1 MNLKN
6 CSQCGRMFAPSL
18 RGNEFCPDCLK
29 QSEENYRKVFEYF
42 NTEPAATAQQI
53 SDATGIDVKEIHR
66 FVREN
71 RLRSVKV
78 NTGRIC
84 GKCGRP
90 IYGGKLSGKFCDKCR
105 VQSATDTHKDV
116 QKQKTS
122 SSGTTTSPKTGHS
135 AHPKPH
141 SDSKKPKKH

>member
-6 CSQCGRMFAPSL
+6 CSQCGCMFTPSL

-42 NTEPAATAQQI
+42 KAEPEATAQQI
-53 SDATGIDVKEIHR
+53 SDATGVDVKEIYR

-71 RLRSVKV
+71 RMRSVKV

-90 IYGGKLSGKFCDKCR
+90 IYGGKLSGKVCDKCR
-105 VQSATDTHKDV
+105 VQTALDTRKDIHKH
-116 QKQKTS
+116 KTS
-122 SSGTTTSPKTGHS
+122 SSTATTHQKTTHS
-135 AHPKPH
+135 AHSKPQ
-141 SDSKKPKKH
+141 SDNKKPKKH

>member
-6 CSQCGRMFAPSL
+6 CSQCGRMFTPSL
-18 RGNEFCPDCLK
+18 RGSEFCPDCLK

-42 NTEPAATAQQI
+42 NAEPAATAQQI
-53 SDATGIDVKEIHR
+53 SDATGVDVKEIHR

-84 GKCGRP
+84 GKCSRP
-90 IYGGKLSGKFCDKCR
+90 IYGGKLSGRLCDKCR
-105 VQSATDTHKDV
+105 VQSATDTRKDI

-122 SSGTTTSPKTGHS
+122 SSSTITSPKTSHS